1 MPHTSP
7 IDTFD
12 VAVSISA
19 IHYLCHDLP
28 DRNLSAHSRVT
39 AFFQEL
45 TRVMVKPDPSSSSSS
60 SSSSSGG
67 SGGGVGGVGGDSSI
81 GRGGVEGGKQ
91 SDGKQAGGDGGA
103 SAHASAAVSDE
114 SPRVVRFTAQFYPDE
129 AEHASLLRQVAHET
143 GWDATLILD
152 QTHHTDSLRWYL
164 VCELLPVEAPSVEMI
179 ADTDTSLN
187 AACAGPSCHM
197 YSVFKGVT
205 VPGVQCALLVDE
217 GLNSRSRSPPS
228 SVSSVES
235 ASAVT
240 AETAQEWSEHLDWCT
255 RTHLKYARGLVRKL
269 KRHLQLAASAAA
281 ATVLASAAAATSAA
295 AASSVPSE
303 TKHGEG
309 DSGPAPQVTSASATL
324 DAKNAAQPL
333 VGRPNKRARRGG
345 GKHPDEGG
353 GGRILSEF
361 EKGLAEALT
370 AEFGSDVSLEDM
382 TARAEVV
389 FAILHASTQEEATV
403 KT

>member
-1 MPHTSP
+1 
-7 IDTFD
+7 
-12 VAVSISA
+12 
-19 IHYLCHDLP
+19 
-28 DRNLSAHSRVT
+28 
-39 AFFQEL
+39 
-45 TRVMVKPDPSSSSSS
+45 
-60 SSSSSGG
+60 
-67 SGGGVGGVGGDSSI
+67 
-81 GRGGVEGGKQ
+81 
-91 SDGKQAGGDGGA
+91 
-103 SAHASAAVSDE
+103 
-114 SPRVVRFTAQFYPDE
+114 VVRFTAQFYPDE
-129 AEHASLLRQVAHET
+129 AEHASLLRQVARET

-164 VCELLPVEAPSVEMI
+164 VCELLPVDAPSVEMI
-179 ADTDTSLN
+179 AENTDTSLD

-228 SVSSVES
+228 SVVST
-235 ASAVT
+235 AAPPSAVT

-269 KRHLQLAASAAA
+269 KRHLQLAATAAA
-281 ATVLASAAAATSAA
+281 ATLLASAAATASAA

-309 DSGPAPQVTSASATL
+309 DSGPALQETSASATL

-345 GKHPDEGG
+345 GKHSDKGG
-353 GGRILSEF
+353 GGGVLTEF
-361 EKGLAEALT
+361 ERGLAEALT

-389 FAILHASTQEEATV
+389 FAILHASTKEEATV

>member
-1 MPHTSP
+1 
-7 IDTFD
+7 
-12 VAVSISA
+12 
-19 IHYLCHDLP
+19 
-28 DRNLSAHSRVT
+28 
-39 AFFQEL
+39 
-45 TRVMVKPDPSSSSSS
+45 MVKPDPSSSSSS

-67 SGGGVGGVGGDSSI
+67 GGGGGVGGDSSI

-103 SAHASAAVSDE
+103 SAHASAAVLDE

-187 AACAGPSCHM
+187 AACAGSSCHM

-217 GLNSRSRSPPS
+217 GLNSRSLWSPPS
-228 SVSSVES
+228 S
-235 ASAVT
+235 ASAT
-240 AETAQEWSEHLDWCT
+240 ASATASALTASTAQEWSEHLDWCT

-281 ATVLASAAAATSAA
+281 ATVLASAAAPASAAA
-295 AASSVPSE
+295 AASSVPSG

-389 FAILHASTQEEATV
+389 FAILHAGTV